1 MSDSGSM
8 RLPASET
15 FTVPKEVRHLSA
27 EQAESL
33 ERAFTAWRDG
43 ARTPASRRSRERL
56 RMVFLLLRH
65 TGARLGEALGLD
77 ELLDIDTL
85 RGSVL
90 LGKDRA
96 RRDVPLPAEL
106 CRDLRLMLQSP
117 EFSGLEGR
125 FFRLDPGYVR
135 RVFYARAEECGFPRE
150 LSSPRILRN
159 TRAVELLRS
168 GVPLAVVRDILGQSS
183 TDLTAVFQ
191 HYSGGAASTLVRRLA
206 LRDIQGRT
214 SARNTFIGSVVE
226 VVRDGVMAEVVM
238 ETRTG
243 RRLCALITQ
252 ESSISLQL
260 EPGVPVVATIKAPL
274 VNVYRVGESTRSA
287 VRNRVVA
294 EITSLR
300 GTEVITEI
308 SGQTQ
313 DGENV
318 CALLSTGSAEEL
330 ALAKGEMVEFRFKS
344 LSVVL
349 NTV

>member
-1 MSDSGSM
+1 MTDSGGM

-15 FTVPKEVRHLSA
+15 FTVPKEIRHLSA
-27 EQAESL
+27 DQVDQL
-33 ERAFTAWRDG
+33 DRTFTVWRDG
-43 ARTPASRRSRERL
+43 ARTQASRRSRERL
-56 RMVFLLLRH
+56 RMAFLLLRH
-65 TGARLGEALGLD
+65 TGARLGEVLALD
-77 ELLDIDTL
+77 ELLDIDTQ

-96 RRDVPLPAEL
+96 RRDVPLPEDL
-106 CRDLRLMLQSP
+106 CRSLRLLLQSP
-117 EFSGLEGR
+117 EFAGLEGN

-168 GVPLAVVRDILGQSS
+168 GVPLAVVRDVLGQSS

-206 LRDIQGRT
+206 LRDFQGRT
-214 SARNTFIGSVVE
+214 SARNTFIGSVATVL
-226 VVRDGVMAEVVM
+226 RDGVMAEVVM

-243 RRLCALITQ
+243 RRICAVITL
-252 ESSISLQL
+252 ESLVSLRL

-274 VNVYRVGESTRSA
+274 VNVYHVGGATRSA

-294 EITSLR
+294 EVTSLR
-300 GTEVITEI
+300 STEVIGEI
-308 SGQTQ
+308 SGRTT

-318 CALLSTGSAEEL
+318 CALLSAGSMKEL
-330 ALAKGEMVEFRFKS
+330 GFAKGDMAEFRFKS
-344 LSVVL
+344 LAVVL